1 MQSAYQGYLLG
12 NVEIPESAAIGNGGV
27 TLNTVYDMES
37 YAGSAKTYAR
47 PREAFDRLCE
57 EVDYLTRLRK
67 WGQTPEDIE
76 RDLQGASNSNTGA

>member
-1 MQSAYQGYLLG
+1 MSNTTTTA
-12 NVEIPESAAIGNGGV
+12 PEVRKPV
-27 TLNTVYDMES
+27 TIFGPDF
-37 YAGSAKTYAR
+37 
-47 PREAFDRLCE
+47 PFAFDDWIAHPEGLGQLPAHRLCE